1 MKTSNIERY
10 LGESFQNNEPRSA
23 MEKSVPES
31 FSEAENFSQYE
42 DCERKSVEEPLESR
56 ECEMMITAPTTHEA
70 DKDYRCSV
78 INLPT
83 QTEYNVFMNGKRKNS
98 SSSGPRRESSSTD
111 NTTQFRFMK
120 GVELNPHNSKEHES
134 QSNSFNCKK
143 QRNVCPLKTSSNT
156 FPRDNSSYDPGDI
169 STLDSGDISSS
180 IARDISNSISEVES
194 SSSKEHR
201 NQKKQRNVCF
211 PKVSSSY
218 IPGDI
223 PSPALGDILRNVP
236 EDIPSSGSRNISSNV
251 PEDIKSSDSR
261 DILNSIAGDI
271 SSSSSEVESSSS
283 KEHRNQAKS
292 FI

>member
-1 MKTSNIERY
+1 MNAVDASLPVKKRHRFYREKIPNVPAKKRKYPPDNVSNKIRKTSIIERY
-10 LGESFQNNEPRSA
+10 LGEPFQNNEPSSA

-83 QTEYNVFMNGKRKNS
+83 QTEYNVFMNWKRKNS
-98 SSSGPRRESSSTD
+98 SSSSPRRESSSTD

-120 GVELNPHNSKEHES
+120 KLRVELNPLYSKEHES
-134 QSNSFNCKK
+134 QPNSFNCKK
-143 QRNVCPLKTSSNT
+143 QRNVCSLKTSSNT
-156 FPRDNSSYDPGDI
+156 FPRDISNYDPGDI

-201 NQKKQRNVCF
+201 N
-211 PKVSSSY
+211 
-218 IPGDI
+218 
-223 PSPALGDILRNVP
+223 
-236 EDIPSSGSRNISSNV
+236 
-251 PEDIKSSDSR
+251 
-261 DILNSIAGDI
+261 
-271 SSSSSEVESSSS
+271 
-283 KEHRNQAKS
+283 
-292 FI
+292 